1 MWRDISLAN
10 RENLSRVLGVF
21 IDDLREFQHAL
32 DTQNVAVIE
41 EFFRHAKE
49 RREAWH
55 QAPGTV
61 SE

>member
-1 MWRDISLAN
+1 MWRDIALAN
-10 RENLSRVLGVF
+10 RGNLARVLGVF

-32 DTQNVAVIE
+32 DSENVAVIE

-49 RREAWH
+49 RRDKWRGP
-55 QAPGTV
+55 QGTI